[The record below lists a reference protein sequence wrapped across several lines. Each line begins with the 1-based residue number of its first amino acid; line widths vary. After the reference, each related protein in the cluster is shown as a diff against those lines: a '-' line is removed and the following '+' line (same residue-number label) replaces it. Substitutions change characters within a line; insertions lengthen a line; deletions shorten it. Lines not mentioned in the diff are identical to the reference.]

1 MKIDINCD
9 MGEGFDANEV
19 QIMPF
24 ITSANIS
31 CGYHAGTEAGIK
43 KTIALAIQN
52 GLKIGVH
59 PSYLDV
65 VNFGRTNQDLDYM
78 AVYQLISQQI
88 LLFDKWLKELGGSLH
103 HVKLHGALYNQT
115 AQSLDLALAA
125 TQAVF
130 DVNPELVFYGLAGS
144 KHLIASQTTGLKA
157 ASEVFSD
164 RSYQPNGSLTPRT
177 ESGALLTNLS
187 EITTH
192 VLGIVKN
199 QEIKAIDGSIIK
211 IKADTICIHGDGSE
225 AVSIAKNI
233 HEVLGLGD

>member
-9 MGEGFDANEV
+9 MGEGFDANEA

-31 CGYHAGTEAGIK
+31 CGYHAGIEAGIK

-65 VNFGRTNQDLDYM
+65 ANFGRTNQNLDYM
-78 AVYQLISQQI
+78 AIYQLVREQV

-130 DVNPELVFYGLAGS
+130 DINPELIFYGLASS
-144 KHLIASQTTGLKA
+144 KHLIAAQITGLKS

-164 RSYQPNGSLTPRT
+164 RSYQPNGSLTPRS
-177 ESGALLTNLS
+177 ERGALLTEPS
-187 EITTH
+187 EIAAH

-211 IKADTICIHGDGSE
+211 IKADTICIHGDGSA
-225 AVSIAKNI
+225 AVSIAKKI
-233 HEVLGLGD
+233 HEVLRF